1 MGFRKAGSSDIVDVK
16 QCPILVPQL
25 EALLPKV
32 RACPGSLQVMR
43 HLGHVEL
50 VQATSG
56 TLMILRHTAP
66 LSSADREKLERF
78 SHSEGFGSVS
88 RPDSEILETVSGEM
102 PGMTQTG
109 CA

>member
-1 MGFRKAGSSDIVDVK
+1 M
-16 QCPILVPQL
+16 PHLVPQL

-32 RACPGSLQVMR
+32 RACLGSLQAIR

-66 LSSADREKLERF
+66 LSSADRENWNAFR
-78 SHSEGFGSVS
+78 
-88 RPDSEILETVSGEM
+88 ILKAWICISPPIVRYSKPSLVRC